1 MKYKMCSILM
11 ICVELMLFQSNDML
25 NVKASNETIN
35 NSKFICQASVLDDFE
50 DNSIIVVV
58 NQKPNTK
65 HYVSSDFEEIGCIL
79 VEEKLSISSQE
90 YSILKLTLEQND
102 KENVLNSIKLLE
114 QREDVISA
122 EPNYKVFFSSDM
134 EEPNDELYDLSWW
147 AEVIEAP
154 QAWNITTGSS
164 SVKVGV
170 VDTGISYLHPD
181 LIGKVDTTLSKS
193 FCNIETS
200 PLEDASGHGTAVAGI
215 IGANANN
222 EIGIQ
227 GICWNV
233 SLVSLKVGTGVS
245 GDELYLDKIIEVM
258 EYSRINNI
266 EILNMSFVFSR
277 PDISSYYYAVNSYPG
292 LIVCGAGNDGMNIES
307 SLYIPATLPNSNII
321 TVGASTIDYNTM
333 IESPKNDSNFGSTSV
348 DLFAPGMGILTTSMC
363 DENCIGCVW
372 PNYHFHEQTSFAT
385 PFVTGTAALIK
396 SINPNLTSD
405 EIKERILNNVDI
417 PLGSNNEPVF
427 ENLCSTG
434 GRLNIFKAVH
444 PTHNYTGN
452 YLWVNLAN
460 HKSNCICGEYK
471 LLPHAVLE
479 GSYENG
485 VTIATCYVCGG
496 DAQIGFDIWPNNY
509 QRKVTNNGS
518 YILPNGVI
526 ILVEEDVELFMQ
538 GKLTF
543 NNNPSQLI

>member
-193 FCNIETS
+193 FCNI
-200 PLEDASGHGTAVAGI
+200 
-215 IGANANN
+215 
-222 EIGIQ
+222 
-227 GICWNV
+227 
-233 SLVSLKVGTGVS
+233 
-245 GDELYLDKIIEVM
+245 
-258 EYSRINNI
+258 
-266 EILNMSFVFSR
+266 
-277 PDISSYYYAVNSYPG
+277 
-292 LIVCGAGNDGMNIES
+292 
-307 SLYIPATLPNSNII
+307 
-321 TVGASTIDYNTM
+321 
-333 IESPKNDSNFGSTSV
+333 
-348 DLFAPGMGILTTSMC
+348 
-363 DENCIGCVW
+363 
-372 PNYHFHEQTSFAT
+372 
-385 PFVTGTAALIK
+385 
-396 SINPNLTSD
+396 
-405 EIKERILNNVDI
+405 
-417 PLGSNNEPVF
+417 
-427 ENLCSTG
+427 
-434 GRLNIFKAVH
+434 
-444 PTHNYTGN
+444 
-452 YLWVNLAN
+452 
-460 HKSNCICGEYK
+460 
-471 LLPHAVLE
+471 
-479 GSYENG
+479 
-485 VTIATCYVCGG
+485 
-496 DAQIGFDIWPNNY
+496 
-509 QRKVTNNGS
+509 
-518 YILPNGVI
+518 
-526 ILVEEDVELFMQ
+526 
-538 GKLTF
+538 
-543 NNNPSQLI
+543 